1 MSIIKDHV
9 IPISLGVV
17 LGISGGVLGI
27 EWAWISIITAAPAA
41 LLSSKTSKSIL
52 NTLITSLIVFTTPL
66 IVYISRDSQVIKVLD
81 ILSSIAGVNQM
92 LLLILPVSIYV
103 AISILSCIFN
113 GIFKENTIIS
123 HIYQGFSYYIDLYP
137 LILSPHFSLY
147 FTRVLIG
154 LRVLG
159 QPQILHISG
168 CLEESHI

>member
-1 MSIIKDHV
+1 MSVIKDHV

-27 EWAWISIITAAPAA
+27 EWAWISIIIAAPAA

-92 LLLILPVSIYV
+92 LLLILPLSIYV
-103 AISILSCIFN
+103 AISILSCILMVSLKRILLSLTSTR
-113 GIFKENTIIS
+113 GSAII
-123 HIYQGFSYYIDLYP
+123 
-137 LILSPHFSLY
+137 
-147 FTRVLIG
+147 
-154 LRVLG
+154 
-159 QPQILHISG
+159 
-168 CLEESHI
+168 